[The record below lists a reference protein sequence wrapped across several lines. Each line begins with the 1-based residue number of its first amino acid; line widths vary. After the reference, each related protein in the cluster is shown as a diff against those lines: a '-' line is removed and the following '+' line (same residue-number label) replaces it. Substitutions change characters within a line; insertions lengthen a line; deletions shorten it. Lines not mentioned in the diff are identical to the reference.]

1 MGQTVAI
8 ARSAIGER
16 VGGQGY
22 RDGPT
27 VEGCVVVAEECVVV
41 TGERLTAGLGVG
53 FCSGHAPPL
62 HFTSGARVGKNRFIS
77 VDQKHTGRDPIPPGL
92 DGWAAWVIER

>member
-1 MGQTVAI
+1 MAI

-16 VGGQGY
+16 VGGRGY
-22 RDGPT
+22 RDGLT
-27 VEGCVVVAEECVVV
+27 AEECVVV

-62 HFTSGARVGKNRFIS
+62 LFTSGAQVGKNRFIS

-92 DGWAAWVIER
+92 DGWAAAVIER

>member
-1 MGQTVAI
+1 MGRTVAI

-16 VGGQGY
+16 VGAGGRQ
-22 RDGPT
+22 DGLDT
-27 VEGCVVVAEECVVV
+27 EECVVA

-62 HFTSGARVGKNRFIS
+62 LFPSGARVGKNRFIS

-92 DGWAAWVIER
+92 DGWAASVIER

>member
-1 MGQTVAI
+1 MGRTVAI

-16 VGGQGY
+16 VGGQGCP
-22 RDGPT
+22 DGLA
-27 VEGCVVVAEECVVV
+27 AEECVVV

-77 VDQKHTGRDPIPPGL
+77 VDQKHTGLIRYRP
-92 DGWAAWVIER
+92 AWTGGRHR